1 MRGLKEILTRGVEKI
16 YPSFESLEK
25 KLNGGKKL
33 RVYYGID
40 PTSPNIHIGH
50 SVPLRKLRKF
60 QDAGH
65 KVLLLFGDFT
75 GMIGDP
81 SGRDTK
87 RQPLSREQVLKN
99 TSAYKQQVSKVLDF
113 DKNSPEIVYN
123 SQWWGKMSLNE
134 FFGILS
140 KFTVSQLLERDMFQ
154 ERMRKKQ
161 SVGAHEFLY
170 PILQGYDSVAL
181 DVDLEIGASDQ
192 TFNML
197 VGRGLQKSLN
207 NKEKF
212 VLTTPLLE
220 GTDGRKMSKTYNNT
234 IDITTNAD
242 DMYGKTMSIKDGL
255 IIKYLELVTDSE
267 EKEIED
273 VTLRLKNKSLNPME
287 AKKKLAYELV
297 KIYHGEAGA
306 KKAQEGFERVFQK
319 GEAPSPKEIQIK
331 NKNPNIIDFLMSSG
345 QLKSRSQA
353 KRIVD
358 QGGIRVNERVISNPN
373 EEILLKEGSIIRI
386 GKRKAIKISLTNS

>member
-1 MRGLKEILTRGVEKI
+1 MRGVEKILTRGVEKI
-16 YPSFESLEK
+16 YPSFDLLEK
-25 KLNGGKKL
+25 KLNEGKKL
-33 RVYYGID
+33 RVYLGID
-40 PTSPNIHIGH
+40 PTSQNIHIGH
-50 SVPLRKLRKF
+50 SIPLRKLRKF

-87 RQPLSREQVLKN
+87 RKPLSREQVLKN
-99 TSAYKQQVSKVLDF
+99 TSTYKQQVSKILDF
-113 DKNSPEIVYN
+113 DKNSPEIIYN
-123 SQWWGKMSLNE
+123 SQWWDKMSMNE
-134 FFGILS
+134 FFGVLS
-140 KFTVSQLLERDMFQ
+140 KFTISQLLERDMFQ

-161 SVGAHEFLY
+161 SVGTHEFLY

-181 DVDLEIGASDQ
+181 NVDLEIGASDQ

-197 VGRGLQKSLN
+197 VGRNLQKSLN
-207 NKEKF
+207 GKEKF

-234 IDITTNAD
+234 IDLTTSAE

-287 AKKKLAYELV
+287 AKKKLARELV
-297 KIYHGEAGA
+297 KIYHGELGA

-319 GEAPSPKEIQIK
+319 GESPFPKEIQIK

-345 QLKSRSQA
+345 QLTSRSQA

-358 QGGIRVNERVISNPN
+358 QGGIKVNERVISNPN